1 MSWISSKVSKLLP
14 HGNDNGGKRGSNGG
28 KSEKKEK
35 KGPLALVD
43 SAQAATKSIVNDARQ
58 KTDAEAGRQPE
69 KQSEGVAGKAKA
81 SGRVAAE
88 AADAPRSTQDRL
100 KGYLRHKEEAL
111 SPRVLRRT
119 LDELKAIVDP
129 QISEVEGGRRAQGVA
144 RWYASA
150 TPAQRRDMWLL
161 MSEQFVA
168 DPQTTRQAQAQFAA
182 KVGTPDE
189 AAAEVH
195 YRRATVSPR
204 RRLLQRISAF
214 PGGIRFLV
222 DLRAEMLAHLKGDQ
236 RLHALDVEME
246 YMFST
251 WFDVGFLDLRRI
263 SWDSPA
269 SLIEKLIK
277 YEAVH
282 DIKSW
287 ADVKNRLD
295 SDRRCYG
302 FFHPRLPDDPLIFV
316 EVALM
321 DAMADCIMPL
331 LDESADATDLKKA
344 TTAIFYSISN
354 TQAGLRGVGFGD
366 SLIKRVVETLKEE
379 FPKLKVFA
387 TLSPIPGFRAWL
399 GKNAGF
405 MLDRLD
411 GKVRLQLAAALGGGA
426 RVTQPGGV
434 KLDLNA
440 DLNEDVRAELP
451 ATQFLSAVDNAAG
464 MDAKSPVRKLLLRC
478 AAQYLGH
485 GLKDGKPLDPVARFH
500 LGNGA
505 RVERLNWA
513 GDPSAK
519 GLKQSYGLMVNY
531 LYDLKRLDKH
541 RTLLAQGKIAVSA
554 DIEDLL
560 F

>member
-1 MSWISSKVSKLLP
+1 MKTAGWISSQVSKLLP
-14 HGNDNGGKRGSNGG
+14 NGSGKVVKEGRNAV
-28 KSEKKEK
+28 KSGKKEDERSVA
-35 KGPLALVD
+35 PVEV
-43 SAQAATKSIVNDARQ
+43 AQEAIKSIVNDGRT
-58 KTDAEAGRQPE
+58 KTG
-69 KQSEGVAGKAKA
+69 AKA
-81 SGRVAAE
+81 HKHTESATENAAGAATVAT
-88 AADAPRSTQDRL
+88 DTLRSTRERL
-100 KGYLRHKEEAL
+100 KGYVRHKEEAL

-119 LDELKAIVDP
+119 LEELKAIVDP
-129 QISEVEGGRRAQGVA
+129 QISAVEGGRRAQGVA

-150 TPAQRRDMWLL
+150 PLEQRRDMWLL

-168 DPQTTRQAQAQFAA
+168 DPQITRQAQARFAA
-182 KVGTPDE
+182 QAGTPDE

-214 PGGIRFLV
+214 PEGIRFLV
-222 DLRAEMLAHLKGDQ
+222 DLRADMLLHLKADK
-236 RLHALDVEME
+236 RLQALDVEME

-251 WFDVGFLDLRRI
+251 WFDVGFLDLKRI

-287 ADVKNRLD
+287 SDVKNRLD

-316 EVALM
+316 EVAFT
-321 DAMADCIMPL
+321 DGMADCITPL
-331 LDESADATDLKKA
+331 LHESADATDLKKA
-344 TTAIFYSISN
+344 ATAIFYSISN
-354 TQAGLRGVGFGD
+354 TQSGLRGVGFGD
-366 SLIKRVVETLKEE
+366 SLIKRVVETLKDE
-379 FPKLKVFA
+379 FPKLKHFA

-399 GKNAGF
+399 GKNAGSL
-405 MLDRLD
+405 LDRLD
-411 GKVRLQLAAALGGGA
+411 DKARLQLAAALGGG
-426 RVTQPGGV
+426 TQVPLPADGKAGLKVDV
-434 KLDLNA
+434 KA
-440 DLNEDVRAELP
+440 DVP
-451 ATQFLSAVDNAAG
+451 ATQFLSAADNATKL
-464 MDAKSPVRKLLLRC
+464 DPKSPVRKLMLQC
-478 AAQYLGH
+478 AALYLGRE
-485 GLKDGKPLDPVARFH
+485 LKDGKPLDPVARFH

-519 GLKQSYGLMVNY
+519 GIKQSCGLMVNY

-541 RTLLAQGKIAVSA
+541 RALLGQGKIAVSA
-554 DIEDLL
+554 DIEALL
-560 F
+560 K